1 MADSITTLRYG
12 NPRVVVNHLPDIWF
26 LRSEGAS
33 KAGHRLSIGV
43 TATDLSDL
51 FVRVYGSA
59 KRSRQ
64 GGLNAPATLQAK
76 ADHARS
82 GSDVLRPFARGSGSS
97 VERDG
102 GVGARVLALFASC
115 GPAAIVRRVRAV
127 VVDALNRVLVG
138 WSWPHIGQ
146 KSLKAIEP
154 SSAHGDA
161 SAAVVLEPFV
171 TGVYAALPC
180 CRPHGIFR
188 HQSVANFQAQG
199 GSQSFNTKAATANGL
214 PGLKVYAP
222 DHGDLAAVASAN
234 PSAALSSSS
243 RRGHIAIQHDEASES
258 LARQITD
265 YHPSIVTSGVSK
277 RGR

>member
-12 NPRVVVNHLPDIWF
+12 NPRVVVNHLPDIW
-26 LRSEGAS
+26 LLCSELAS
-33 KAGHRLSIGV
+33 KASHRLSISV

-82 GSDVLRPFARGSGSS
+82 SSDVLRPFARGSGSS

-115 GPAAIVRRVRAV
+115 GPAAIVGRVRAV
-127 VVDALNRVLVG
+127 VVNALNRVIVG
-138 WSWPHIGQ
+138 WPWPHIDQ
-146 KSLKAIEP
+146 KSLKAVEP

-161 SAAVVLEPFV
+161 APAVVLEAFV
-171 TGVYAALPC
+171 ARVDATLPRR
-180 CRPHGIFR
+180 RPHGVFG
-188 HQSVANFQAQG
+188 HGLTADFQAD
-199 GSQSFNTKAATANGL
+199 SCPKAFHAVAATTHRL
-214 PGLKVYAP
+214 TSLKVDATDRFGGTAIAP
-222 DHGDLAAVASAN
+222 ADPLTAVASAAR
-234 PSAALSSSS
+234 S
-243 RRGHIAIQHDEASES
+243 GHVAMQHDKPSES
-258 LARQITD
+258 LARQIAHWS
-265 YHPSIVTSGVSK
+265 HPSIVTERSV
-277 RGR
+277 